1 MRRKDSAIG
10 FRSNMLIVLLLIA
23 VLIGCSDEEP
33 IVISPE
39 VPETEN
45 PDKEAED
52 PDTGT
57 EDPEDIPSVE
67 DINYETKT
75 FTLLTLEK
83 PSYLASE
90 DNVQWNVI
98 SSPSEIFRI
107 SHLDAQTALFVAA
120 IEGEYT
126 LKVTEALR
134 YLLPLSSTTR
144 VSSKEALFFAGS
156 I

>member
-98 SSPSEIFRI
+98 SSPSEIFGLAICGAQI
-107 SHLDAQTALFVAA
+107 SVVFTSLV
-120 IEGEYT
+120 G
-126 LKVTEALR
+126 
-134 YLLPLSSTTR
+134 
-144 VSSKEALFFAGS
+144 
-156 I
+156 